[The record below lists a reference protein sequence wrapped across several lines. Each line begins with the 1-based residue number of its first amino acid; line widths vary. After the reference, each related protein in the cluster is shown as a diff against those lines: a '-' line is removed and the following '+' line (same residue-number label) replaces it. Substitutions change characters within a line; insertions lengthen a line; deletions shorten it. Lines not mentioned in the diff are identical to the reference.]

1 MSPPSRTN
9 PPFRVA
15 DYPSA
20 AAAEG
25 SRRRSRGRAVPAAVA
40 AVFGAFVIASFV
52 ATPAC
57 AALYKWTDANGV
69 VVYSDQP
76 PPGNVKVETIAG
88 PPPPANPNAAKELVN
103 KEMDLKKQQAT
114 AVETNKKAAQQR
126 AETER
131 LAGLCRDARAELN
144 TLATDQILLYSINE
158 KGEQVLMNDVERRKR
173 RGTLE
178 NFLKASC
185 AQG

>member
-9 PPFRVA
+9 PPFRVVA
-15 DYPSA
+15 DAPA
-20 AAAEG
+20 ATIEG
-25 SRRRSRGRAVPAAVA
+25 ARRFAVPAAVA
-40 AVFGAFVIASFV
+40 AVFSAFVVANFA
-52 ATPAC
+52 ATPAW

-126 AETER
+126 ADAER
-131 LAGLCRDARAELN
+131 LAGLCRDARAELK

-158 KGEQVLMNDVERRKR
+158 KGEQVLMNDVERKKR
-173 RGTLE
+173 RSTLE

-185 AQG
+185 SQG